1 MSRLP
6 SFVLGA
12 AVGAGGYFFLDPQHG
27 KRRQN
32 TARDKALKYARMG
45 SQEAARRAE
54 YAVGAA
60 KGAVQEQVPGGGE
73 KPAKSLNDAALAR
86 KVETEIFRPQDVPKG
101 KVSVNVE
108 DGVVY
113 LRGEVDQQDMID
125 RLGEEARKVEGVQ
138 GVKNLL
144 HVPGAPAPM
153 KE

>member
-1 MSRLP
+1 MSKFS

-12 AVGAGGYFFLDPQHG
+12 ALGAGGYFFLDPQHG

-32 TARDKALKYARMG
+32 TARDKALKYARLG
-45 SQEAARRAE
+45 RQEAARKAE
-54 YAVGAA
+54 YAAGVA
-60 KGAVQEQVPGGGE
+60 KGAVQEQMPGGAE
-73 KPAKSLNDAALAR
+73 KPATSLNDAALAR
-86 KVETEIFRPQDVPKG
+86 KVETEIFRPDDAPKG
-101 KVSVNVE
+101 KVSVNAE

-113 LRGEVDQQDMID
+113 LRGEVDQQEMID
-125 RLGEEARKVEGVQ
+125 RLGEEARKVEGVK